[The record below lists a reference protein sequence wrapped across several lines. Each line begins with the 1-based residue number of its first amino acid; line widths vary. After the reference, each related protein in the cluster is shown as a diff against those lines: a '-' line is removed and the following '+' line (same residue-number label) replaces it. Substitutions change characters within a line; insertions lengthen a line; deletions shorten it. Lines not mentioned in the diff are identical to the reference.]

1 MLYTSC
7 ATIGNPSTPHRTIAH
22 MTRALTQPGPGPC
35 TAQDTIAATAALPE
49 RGLPTTGRRPRARS
63 PGLAASRL
71 QGLAAL
77 PGLGPRSREMLA
89 AAGIGTHADLQ
100 ALGSVNAWLAVKQ
113 HCPTASLN
121 LLWALEGVLTHTPW
135 QQVAREQR
143 TRLLTAIDAATEHA
157 QALAAQSGQ

>member
-1 MLYTSC
+1 
-7 ATIGNPSTPHRTIAH
+7 
-22 MTRALTQPGPGPC
+22 MTRALIQPGPGHC
-35 TAQDTIAATAALPE
+35 AAQDTIAATAALPA
-49 RGLPTTGRRPRARS
+49 RGMPTAGRRQRATS
-63 PGLAASRL
+63 PGMAASRL

-77 PGLGPRSREMLA
+77 PGLGPRSRDMLA

-100 ALGSVNAWLAVKQ
+100 ALGSVHAWLAVKR

-143 TRLLTAIDAATEHA
+143 TRLLTAIDAVHEQM
-157 QALAAQSGQ
+157 QALAAQSGP